1 MDTNPIKGKNYY
13 YSNKDKVFVKF
24 EGIAFNKETVYYELS
39 IEEIDAFIPELTY
52 YKERKYYMTQNYNY
66 ISNSDIE
73 KSYLILSPYRAVGI
87 ENNNLKDGED
97 TDFSKVTYEKD
108 ATYWTYALLKHTGNY
123 NPSYQYF
130 EHYYDAEE
138 LGEKEEYESD
148 IPYLK
153 QIEAN
158 TYFYTRA
165 ITLGAK
171 INSRSMSDAVR
182 ANIRVTY

>member
-1 MDTNPIKGKNYY
+1 
-13 YSNKDKVFVKF
+13 
-24 EGIAFNKETVYYELS
+24 
-39 IEEIDAFIPELTY
+39 
-52 YKERKYYMTQNYNY
+52 
-66 ISNSDIE
+66 
-73 KSYLILSPYRAVGI
+73 
-87 ENNNLKDGED
+87 
-97 TDFSKVTYEKD
+97 
-108 ATYWTYALLKHTGNY
+108 
-123 NPSYQYF
+123 
-130 EHYYDAEE
+130 

-171 INSRSMSDAVR
+171 INSRNMSDAVR